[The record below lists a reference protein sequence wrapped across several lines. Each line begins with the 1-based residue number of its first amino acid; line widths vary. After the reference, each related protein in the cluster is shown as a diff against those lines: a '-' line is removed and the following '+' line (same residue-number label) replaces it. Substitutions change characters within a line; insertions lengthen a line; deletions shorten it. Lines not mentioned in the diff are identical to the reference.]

1 MPWCGQMQSKKI
13 DRELPT
19 FLKDKARQIRLE
31 IVRLATLMGEER
43 RAHPGPALSIT
54 DIIVALYYQVLRIDP
69 KRPKWVDRDRLILS
83 KGHACLVLYAILAD
97 LGYFERDHLDTL
109 RHVGSILQGHPDMRK
124 TPGVDMTTGS
134 LGNGLGLG
142 VGIALAAKIDRK
154 SYRTYVIIGDGESQ
168 EGVIWEAAQTAVR
181 YQLDNLTAFLDINGW
196 QSCGSIAETMRGQCD
211 CERWKGFGWN
221 VVDIDGHSFEE
232 ILHGIEMAHRCQ
244 GRPTMIL
251 AHTVKGK
258 GVSFMENDNSWHQKA
273 PTQEQ
278 WEIAQRE
285 LKMQV

>member
-1 MPWCGQMQSKKI
+1 MKSKEI
-13 DRELPT
+13 DRELT
-19 FLKDKARQIRLE
+19 LFLKDKARQIRLE
-31 IVRLATLMGEER
+31 IVRLALLMGEER

-54 DIIVALYYQVLRIDP
+54 DIMVALYYQVLHIDP
-69 KRPKWVDRDRLILS
+69 KRPKWADRDRLILS

-97 LGYFERDHLDTL
+97 LGYFSRDHLDTL

-142 VGIALAAKIDRK
+142 VGVALAAKIDQK

-168 EGVIWEAAQTAVR
+168 EGVVWEAAQTAVR
-181 YQLDNLTAFLDINGW
+181 YKLDNLTAFLDLNGW
-196 QSCGSIAETMRGQCD
+196 QSCGSVAETMSGQCD
-211 CERWKGFGWN
+211 RKRWRGFGWN
-221 VVDIDGHSFEE
+221 VIDIDGHSFEE
-232 ILHGIEMAHRCQ
+232 ILDGIELAHCCQ

-285 LKMQV
+285 LKMEV